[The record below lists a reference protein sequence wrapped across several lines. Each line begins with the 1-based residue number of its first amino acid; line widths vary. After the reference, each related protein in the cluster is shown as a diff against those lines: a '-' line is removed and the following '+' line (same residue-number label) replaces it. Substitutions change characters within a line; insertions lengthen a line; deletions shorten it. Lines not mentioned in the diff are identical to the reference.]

1 MTKFGIILLGVAA
14 IGLAL
19 PVGAQTPP
27 PARPVAPVVAGP
39 PSPAP
44 SPARAP
50 RASAPAPVAAPAPV
64 SAPVPAPARVPR
76 APVAVLVYPAAG
88 RMRQEVAAAP
98 GVVVRLGLRHGDI
111 IVRGGNQAKVAAEAV
126 GAPGLVLERTDGGDE
141 NTPATQLE
149 VNVRPEHNYA
159 HGEDPA
165 NGNDSGVVE
174 SLTLYVP
181 SGASVYLR
189 TLEGDV
195 RVYAVAE
202 AHVEVLDGDLHF
214 QQMMR
219 FVEAS
224 TLGGDISAVN
234 LQGRIALV
242 AVSGDVSVRHAQP
255 AQPGDYLKARS
266 TNGSVTLDDVTHTNV
281 YATSVSGDITW
292 RGPLAHGG
300 EYMFKNTSGDVT
312 AWLSPDAS
320 FKLSAKVAYG
330 EIDTAFACTPDESH
344 KGATGRLAGVCGK
357 GEANLQME
365 SFSGTITLRKAE
377 PPKAKA
383 KVQKEPE

>member
-1 MTKFGIILLGVAA
+1 MKKLEIILLCVAG

-19 PVGAQTPP
+19 PVVAQTPP
-27 PARPVAPVVAGP
+27 PARPAAPVVAGP

-50 RASAPAPVAAPAPV
+50 RASVPAPV
-64 SAPVPAPARVPR
+64 SAPVPVPAPARAPR
-76 APVAVLVYPAAG
+76 APVVVLVYPSVE

-98 GVVVRLGLRHGDI
+98 DVVVRLGLRHGDI

-126 GAPGLVLERTDGGDE
+126 GAPGLVLERTDGGGE

-159 HGEDPA
+159 HDEDPA
-165 NGNDSGVVE
+165 NGNDSGIVE

-214 QQMMR
+214 QQTTR

-224 TLGGDISAVN
+224 TLSGDISAAN

-242 AVSGDVSVRHAQP
+242 AVSGDVSIRHAQP

-281 YATSVSGDITW
+281 YATSVSGDITF
-292 RGPLAHGG
+292 RGPLARGG

-312 AWLSPDAS
+312 AWLSADAS

-365 SFSGTITLRKAE
+365 SFSGTIMLRKVE
-377 PPKAKA
+377 KPKAKSP
-383 KVQKEPE
+383 QEPQ